1 VRRTGDHLGRRFGW
15 LWAAYAVS
23 VTGTWLAFDAF
34 PLVAVLVLDAGP
46 TAVSLLAASGLAAS
60 ALVAVPL
67 GPWIERRPKR
77 AVMMATDLLR
87 FAALLTVPLAYALGG
102 LTLAQL
108 IVVAMVVGAADIAFT
123 AASGAFL
130 KTLLPR
136 EHLLTANSRFEATM
150 WTATA
155 AGPPL
160 GGAAIAVLGPVT
172 TIVLNAA
179 SFALSA
185 LGIRAIG
192 GPGPRPASASPSPS
206 QPAQPGSTGDLLAGW
221 RHILG
226 HPVLRPL
233 FLNQVAVGALIMAT
247 APLLAVLMLGELG
260 FPPWQYGLAFAL
272 PCLGGLA
279 GARLARPLAARHGRE
294 RVLRASGTL
303 RVVWPVGLAF
313 VSPGLPG
320 LLLVVGLQT
329 GLVTC
334 MGVFTPLYAT
344 ERLERT
350 GHDLVART
358 LAAWSVS
365 SKLAIAATTALWGL
379 LAAAAGL
386 RQAIA
391 AAGLLL
397 FLTPLLLPRPVSS
410 AAPSTAV
417 R

>member
-1 VRRTGDHLGRRFGW
+1 
-15 LWAAYAVS
+15 VS

-60 ALVAVPL
+60 AVVAVPL
-67 GPWIERRPKR
+67 GPWVERRPKR
-77 AVMMATDLLR
+77 AVMIGTDLLR
-87 FAALLTVPLAYALGG
+87 LAALLTVPLAYALGG

-108 IVVAMVVGAADIAFT
+108 IAVAMVVGAADIAFT

-130 KTLLPR
+130 KTLLPPQ
-136 EHLLTANSRFEATM
+136 HLLSANSRFEATM

-179 SFALSA
+179 SFGLSA

-192 GPGPRPASASPSPS
+192 GPDPRPEPASPERPRS
-206 QPAQPGSTGDLLAGW
+206 AGDLLAGW

-233 FLNQVAVGALIMAT
+233 FLNQVAVGGLIMAT
-247 APLLAVLMLGELG
+247 APLLAVLMLGELD

-272 PCLGGLA
+272 PCLGGLL
-279 GARLARPLAARHGRE
+279 GSRLARPLAARHGRA
-294 RVLRASGTL
+294 RVLRASGIL

-313 VSPGLPG
+313 VTPGVPG
-320 LLLVVGLQT
+320 LLLVVVLQT

-350 GHDLVART
+350 GQHLVART

-365 SKLAIAATTALWGL
+365 GKLVIAALTALWGL
-379 LAAAAGL
+379 LAAAAGV
-386 RQAIA
+386 REAIA
-391 AAGLLL
+391 AAGALL
-397 FLTPLLLPRPVSS
+397 FLTPLLLPRSRVP
-410 AAPSTAV
+410 AEPSTPPSTVA